1 MAACLRHSM
10 HSFLDL
16 FAGVEKQI
24 GIYTS
29 KYGAF
34 VGSWSEWHYY
44 ECFEIMRWLVQSLIN
59 RYVFLMVK

>member
-1 MAACLRHSM
+1 M

-34 VGSWSEWHYY
+34 IGSWPEWHYN
-44 ECFEIMRWLVQSLIN
+44 ECFEIMRWLVQCLIN
-59 RYVFLMVK
+59 RFLCW